1 MPSTSQRIRGLTF
14 QPSAHRQQ
22 VVFAW
27 LRFVLESVVGLVA
40 IEPEKLDLEALV
52 EVFGKPSWVFS
63 KKSCDVDCV
72 IPDLCISFE
81 ADLFTLEIIRSHVK
95 CGW

>member
-1 MPSTSQRIRGLTF
+1 MHQR
-14 QPSAHRQQ
+14 Q

-27 LRFVLESVVGLVA
+27 LRFALGSVVGLVA
-40 IEPEKLDLEALV
+40 IEPEDLDLEGLV
-52 EVFGKPSWVFS
+52 EVFGKPSWMFL
-63 KKSCDVDCV
+63 KKRCDVDWV
-72 IPDLCISFE
+72 TPDLCISFE